1 MEAKRTR
8 RVDYDGVAEEWP
20 RFLINTPQPD
30 RVLAWI
36 AGHLNGPWSFRI
48 VNSAEVLPLI
58 GAVPEGHVVFLLA
71 FQEESDAAAFE
82 LRHAV
87 PEGRA

>member
-1 MEAKRTR
+1 MPGKDTR
-8 RVDYDGVAEEWP
+8 RVEYDAVTDRWP

-36 AGHLNGPWSFRI
+36 AGHLSGPWSYRI
-48 VNSAEVLPLI
+48 VGSAEFVELI
-58 GAVPEGHVVFLLA
+58 GEVPDGHVVFLLA
-71 FQEESDAAAFE
+71 FAEESDAAAFE

-87 PEGRA
+87 PAGRA